1 MGRTQFKVAAVQ
13 AVPAFMDLQASV
25 EKTIALIGEAAG
37 SGAALVA
44 FSEAWIPGFPFW
56 AFVNAPFQAMPH
68 FAAYKQ
74 NSLAID
80 SHEMHAIQAAA
91 QQHGIHVALGFSEL
105 GGDSLYLAQAL
116 IDDRGQLVFT
126 RRKLKPTMA
135 ERMVFGEGDGSDL
148 VVAETAI
155 GRIGALC
162 CWEHL
167 GPLNKFALYAQR
179 EQIHFAAWPSFGLDQ
194 AAVYAFGHEVN
205 NAASKVYAVEG
216 QCFVLAPCAV
226 TDDALL
232 KAIAGSVEAAAP
244 FQSGGGYTMIYGPDG
259 RELATPLDPHEEGIL
274 YADIDLGW
282 IDMAKIAYDPNG
294 HYARPDVVR
303 LWLNPEQMDPVQA
316 AYGGDEEREAAAG
329 DDTDHARG

>member
-1 MGRTQFKVAAVQ
+1 MARTQFKIAAVQ
-13 AVPAFMDLQASV
+13 AVPVFMDLAGSV
-25 EKTIALIGEAAG
+25 EKTIALIGEAADN
-37 SGAALVA
+37 GAALVA

-56 AFVNAPFQAMPH
+56 VFVNAPFQAMPH
-68 FAAYKQ
+68 FAAYRK

-80 SHEMHAIQAAA
+80 SDEMRAIQDAA
-91 QQHGIHVALGFSEL
+91 QEHGIHVALGFSEL
-105 GGDSLYLAQAL
+105 GDDSLYLAQAL
-116 IDDRGQLVFT
+116 IDDQGQFVFV

-148 VVAETAI
+148 VVADTDI

-194 AAVYAFGHEVN
+194 NAVYAFGHEVN
-205 NAASKVYAVEG
+205 NAASKIYAVEG

-232 KAIAGSVEAAAP
+232 TAIAGSTEAAAP
-244 FQSGGGYTMIYGPDG
+244 FQTGGGYTMIYGPDG
-259 RELATPLDPHEEGIL
+259 RELATPLGPHEEGIL
-274 YADIDLGW
+274 YADIDLGM

-303 LWLNPEQMDPVQA
+303 LWINDEPMAPVQR
-316 AYGGDEEREAAAG
+316 AYDVSDELELPDP
-329 DDTDHARG
+329 DDTD

>member
-1 MGRTQFKVAAVQ
+1 MARTQFKVAAVQ
-13 AVPAFMDLQASV
+13 AVPVFMDLAGSV
-25 EKTIALIGEAAG
+25 EKTIALIGEAADN
-37 SGAALVA
+37 GAALVA

-56 AFVNAPFQAMPH
+56 VFVNAPFQAMPH
-68 FAAYKQ
+68 FAAYRK
-74 NSLAID
+74 NSLAVD
-80 SHEMHAIQAAA
+80 SDEMRAIQDAA
-91 QQHGIHVALGFSEL
+91 QEQGIHVALGFSEL
-105 GGDSLYLAQAL
+105 GDDSLYLAQAL
-116 IDDRGQLVFT
+116 IDDQGQFVFV

-148 VVAETAI
+148 VVAATDI

-194 AAVYAFGHEVN
+194 DAVYAFGHEVN
-205 NAASKVYAVEG
+205 NAASKIYAVEG

-232 KAIAGSVEAAAP
+232 TAIAGSAEAAAP
-244 FQSGGGYTMIYGPDG
+244 FQTGGGYTMIYGPDG
-259 RELATPLDPHEEGIL
+259 RELATPLGEHKEGIV
-274 YADIDLGW
+274 YADIDLAM

-303 LWLNPEQMDPVQA
+303 LWINDEPMAPVQR
-316 AYGGDEEREAAAG
+316 AYNFSDEL
-329 DDTDHARG
+329 DDAEEDDAD

>member
-1 MGRTQFKVAAVQ
+1 MANTRFKVAAVQ
-13 AVPAFMDLQASV
+13 AVPVFMDLNGSV
-25 EKTIALIGEAAG
+25 EKTIALIGEAADN
-37 SGAALVA
+37 GASLVA

-56 AFVNAPFQAMPH
+56 AFVNAPFQGMPH

-74 NSLAID
+74 NSLSVD
-80 SHEMHAIQAAA
+80 SDEMRSIQSAAA
-91 QQHGIHVALGFSEL
+91 EHGIHVALGFSEL

-116 IDDRGQLVFT
+116 IDSDGQFAYV

-148 VVAETAI
+148 VVADTAI

-179 EQIHFAAWPSFGLDQ
+179 EQIHHAAWPSFGLDQ
-194 AAVYAFGHEVN
+194 DMIYAFGHEVN

-226 TDDALL
+226 TDEALL
-232 KAIAGSVEAAAP
+232 KSIAGSVEAAAP
-244 FQSGGGYTMIYGPDG
+244 FRTGGGFTMIYGPDG
-259 RELATPLDPHEEGIL
+259 RELAEPLDEHAEGIL
-274 YADIDLGW
+274 YADIDLAM
-282 IDMAKIAYDPNG
+282 IDAAKIAYDPNG

-303 LWLNPEQMDPVQA
+303 LWLNDEPMAPVER
-316 AYGGDEEREAAAG
+316 AYGQLDDPDVDDLTDE
-329 DDTDHARG
+329 TD

>member
-1 MGRTQFKVAAVQ
+1 MASTQFRIAAVQ
-13 AVPAFMDLQASV
+13 AVPVFMDLAGSV
-25 EKTIALIGEAAG
+25 EKTIALIGEAADNDA
-37 SGAALVA
+37 SIVA

-56 AFVNAPFQAMPH
+56 VFVNAPFQAMPH

-74 NSLAID
+74 NSMAVD
-80 SHEMHAIQAAA
+80 SDEMRTIQDAARE
-91 QQHGIHVALGFSEL
+91 HGIHVALGFSEL

-116 IDDRGQLVFT
+116 IDDHGDIVFA

-148 VVAETAI
+148 VVADTSV

-194 AAVYAFGHEVN
+194 NAAYAFGHEVN
-205 NAASKVYAVEG
+205 NAASKIYAVEG

-226 TDDALL
+226 TDEALL
-232 KAIAGSVEAAAP
+232 TAIAGSAAAAAP
-244 FQSGGGYTMIYGPDG
+244 FQTGGGYTMIYGPDG
-259 RELATPLDPHEEGIL
+259 RELAAPLGEHEEGIL
-274 YADIDLGW
+274 YADIDLGS
-282 IDMAKIAYDPNG
+282 IDLAKIAYDPNG

-303 LWLNPEQMDPVQA
+303 LWLNPERMAPVQP
-316 AYGGDEEREAAAG
+316 AYDENDEPDVESY
-329 DDTDHARG
+329 DDDQ

>member
-1 MGRTQFKVAAVQ
+1 MSDSQFKVAAVQ
-13 AVPAFMDLQASV
+13 AVPVFMDLSGSV
-25 EKTIALIGEAAG
+25 EKTIRLIGEAANN
-37 SGAALVA
+37 GAALVA

-56 AFVNAPFQAMPH
+56 AFVNAPFQSMPH

-80 SHEMHAIQAAA
+80 SDEMRAIQDAAA
-91 QQHGIHVALGFSEL
+91 RHGIHVALGFSER
-105 GGDSLYLAQAL
+105 GDDSLYLAQAL
-116 IDDRGQLVFT
+116 IDNTGEFAFT

-148 VVAETAI
+148 VVADTAI
-155 GRIGALC
+155 GRVGALC

-179 EQIHFAAWPSFGLDQ
+179 EQIHYAAWPSFGLDQ
-194 AAVYAFGHEVN
+194 DVIYAFGHEVN

-226 TDDALL
+226 TDEALL
-232 KAIAGSVEAAAP
+232 ERIAGSVQAAAP
-244 FQSGGGYTMIYGPDG
+244 FRAGGGYTMIYGPDG
-259 RELATPLDPHEEGIL
+259 RELAKPLGEHEEGIL
-274 YADIDLGW
+274 YADIDLGM
-282 IDMAKIAYDPNG
+282 IDLAKIAYDPNG

-303 LWLNPEQMDPVQA
+303 LWLNDEQMTPVERV
-316 AYGGDEEREAAAG
+316 YGELDELDEPDFPPSAN
-329 DDTDHARG
+329 DDE

>member
-1 MGRTQFKVAAVQ
+1 MARTQFKVAAVQ
-13 AVPAFMDLQASV
+13 AVPVFMDLAGSV
-25 EKTIALIGEAAG
+25 EKTIALIGEAADN
-37 SGAALVA
+37 GAALVA

-56 AFVNAPFQAMPH
+56 VFVNAPFQAMPH
-68 FAAYKQ
+68 FAAYRQ

-80 SHEMHAIQAAA
+80 SDEMRAIQDAA
-91 QQHGIHVALGFSEL
+91 QEHGIHVALGFSEL
-105 GGDSLYLAQAL
+105 GDDSLYLAQAL
-116 IDDRGQLVFT
+116 IDDQGQFVFV

-148 VVAETAI
+148 VVADTAI

-194 AAVYAFGHEVN
+194 DAVYAFGHEVN
-205 NAASKVYAVEG
+205 NAASKIYAVEG

-232 KAIAGSVEAAAP
+232 TAIAGSAEAAAP
-244 FQSGGGYTMIYGPDG
+244 FQTGGGYTMIYGPDG
-259 RELATPLDPHEEGIL
+259 RELATPLGPHEEGIL
-274 YADIDLGW
+274 YADIDLGM

-294 HYARPDVVR
+294 HYARPDVLR
-303 LWLNPEQMDPVQA
+303 LWINDEPMAPVQR
-316 AYGGDEEREAAAG
+316 AYDGSDDLEISDP
-329 DDTDHARG
+329 DDTA

>member
-1 MGRTQFKVAAVQ
+1 MARSQFRVAAVQ
-13 AVPAFMDLQASV
+13 AVPVFMDLAGSV
-25 EKTIALIGEAAG
+25 EKTIALIGEAADND
-37 SGAALVA
+37 AALVA

-56 AFVNAPFQAMPH
+56 VFVNAPFQAMPH

-74 NSLAID
+74 NSLAVD
-80 SHEMHAIQAAA
+80 SDEMRVIQDAA
-91 QQHGIHVALGFSEL
+91 QEHGIHVALGFSEL

-116 IDDRGQLVFT
+116 IDDQGAFVFA

-148 VVAETAI
+148 VVADTDI

-194 AAVYAFGHEVN
+194 DAVYAFGHEVN
-205 NAASKVYAVEG
+205 NAASKIYAVEG

-232 KAIAGSVEAAAP
+232 NAIAGSAEAAAP
-244 FQSGGGYTMIYGPDG
+244 FRTGGGYTMIYGPDG
-259 RELATPLDPHEEGIL
+259 RELVAPLGEHEEGIL
-274 YADIDLGW
+274 YADIDLGM
-282 IDMAKIAYDPNG
+282 IDLAKIAYDPNG

-303 LWLNPEQMDPVQA
+303 LWLNDEPMAPVQR
-316 AYGGDEEREAAAG
+316 AYTDSDDVPGSSDE
-329 DDTDHARG
+329 DLD

>member
-1 MGRTQFKVAAVQ
+1 MARSQFRVAAVQ
-13 AVPAFMDLQASV
+13 AVPVFMDLAGSV
-25 EKTIALIGEAAG
+25 EKTIALIGEAADN
-37 SGAALVA
+37 GAALVA

-56 AFVNAPFQAMPH
+56 VFVNAPFQGMPH

-74 NSLAID
+74 NSLAVD
-80 SHEMHAIQAAA
+80 SDEMRAIQDAA
-91 QQHGIHVALGFSEL
+91 QEHGIHVALGFSEL

-116 IDDRGQLVFT
+116 IDDQGAFVFA

-148 VVAETAI
+148 VVADTDI

-194 AAVYAFGHEVN
+194 DAVYAFGHEVN
-205 NAASKVYAVEG
+205 NAASKIYAVEG

-232 KAIAGSVEAAAP
+232 KTIAGSAEAAAP
-244 FQSGGGYTMIYGPDG
+244 FRTGGGYTMIYGPDG
-259 RELATPLDPHEEGIL
+259 RELVEPLGEHEEGIL
-274 YADIDLGW
+274 YADIDLGM

-303 LWLNPEQMDPVQA
+303 LWLNDEPMAPVQR
-316 AYGGDEEREAAAG
+316 AYDDSDDTLESGGDDA
-329 DDTDHARG
+329 D

>member
-1 MGRTQFKVAAVQ
+1 MARSQFKVAAVQ
-13 AVPAFMDLQASV
+13 AVPVFMDLAGSV
-25 EKTIALIGEAAG
+25 EKTIALIGEAADN
-37 SGAALVA
+37 GAALVA

-56 AFVNAPFQAMPH
+56 VFVNAPFQGMPH
-68 FAAYKQ
+68 FAAYKK
-74 NSLAID
+74 NSLAVD
-80 SHEMHAIQAAA
+80 SEEMRAIQDAA
-91 QQHGIHVALGFSEL
+91 QEHGIHVALGFSEL

-116 IDDRGQLVFT
+116 IDDQGQFVFV

-148 VVAETAI
+148 VVADTDI

-194 AAVYAFGHEVN
+194 DAVYAFGHEVN
-205 NAASKVYAVEG
+205 NAASKIYAVEG

-232 KAIAGSVEAAAP
+232 NAIASSAEAAAP
-244 FQSGGGYTMIYGPDG
+244 FRTGGGYTMIYGPDG
-259 RELATPLDPHEEGIL
+259 RELVAPLGEHEEGIL
-274 YADIDLGW
+274 YADIDLGM

-303 LWLNPEQMDPVQA
+303 LWLNDEPMAPVQR
-316 AYGGDEEREAAAG
+316 AYADSDDVPGSSDE
-329 DDTDHARG
+329 DLD

>member
-1 MGRTQFKVAAVQ
+1 MARTQFKVGAVR
-13 AVPAFMDLQASV
+13 AVPVFMNLAGSV
-25 EKTIALIGEAAG
+25 AKTIALIGEAANN
-37 SGAALVA
+37 GAALVA

-56 AFVNAPFQAMPH
+56 AFVNAPFQGMPH
-68 FAAYKQ
+68 FAAYKK
-74 NSLAID
+74 NSLAVD
-80 SHEMHAIQAAA
+80 SDEMRAIQDAARE
-91 QQHGIHVALGFSEL
+91 HGIHVALGFSEL
-105 GGDSLYLAQAL
+105 GDDSLYLAQAL
-116 IDDRGQLVFT
+116 IDDEGQFIFV

-148 VVAETAI
+148 VVANTDI

-194 AAVYAFGHEVN
+194 DIVYAFGHEVN
-205 NAASKVYAVEG
+205 NAASKIYAVEG

-232 KAIAGSVEAAAP
+232 KAIAGSAEAAAP
-244 FQSGGGYTMIYGPDG
+244 FRTGGGYTMIYGPDG
-259 RELATPLDPHEEGIL
+259 RELAEPLGEHEEGIL
-274 YADIDLGW
+274 YADIDLEM

-303 LWLNPEQMDPVQA
+303 LWLNDEPMSPVQR
-316 AYGGDEEREAAAG
+316 AYDDSDEFEGQPDE
-329 DDTDHARG
+329 DLD